1 MMSPRMI
8 RTRNQTL
15 LAAAFSLLSASAY
28 ADVVWPALYLEV
40 RQWSWWVIG
49 FGLLAEFPFVK
60 YAFVLTNR
68 RAAFATIVA
77 NGVSAILGVVLVPL
91 AGIAWEVFPASLYMH
106 ALHWGTFN
114 PITWIASVLLA
125 VTINTVVEAAVYKH
139 TFKFQF
145 SRRECRLVVAANVV
159 SVGAVFI
166 SLLVVPYKP

>member
-1 MMSPRMI
+1 MASPRMI
-8 RTRNQTL
+8 RTRNQAL
-15 LAAAFSLLSASAY
+15 LAAAFSLLSVSAY

-68 RAAFATIVA
+68 CAAFATIVA

-91 AGIAWEVFPASLYMH
+91 AGIAWEVFPASLYMR

-139 TFKFQF
+139 AFKFQF
-145 SRRECRLVVAANVV
+145 SRREWRLVVAANVV

-166 SLLVVPYKP
+166 SLLIVPYKP